1 MMIRSMTLLFF
12 LLMVGQYGNAQAG
25 CSGALLVFLQG
36 TSTGTPEGLVVRD
49 AGNAGYSTLRNVVAC
64 AKDGDIITY
73 DQTAMIPVS
82 TSALTQPLDIDKSL
96 TFMGLD
102 INNRPEIMVDFAT
115 LGSSPG
121 IRIMNN
127 KTVILKDIDLRESNN
142 PSNNEIIRVDDTSM
156 LKVTGKTVVN
166 KD

>member
-1 MMIRSMTLLFF
+1 MIRSVILLFF
-12 LLMVGQYGNAQAG
+12 LLMVGQYGKAQPG

-36 TSTGTPEGLVVRD
+36 TSTGTPEGLVVKD
-49 AGNAGYSTLRNVVAC
+49 VGNSGYSTLRNVVAC
-64 AKDGDIITY
+64 AQDGDVITY
-73 DQTAMIPVS
+73 DQPTVTLS
-82 TSALTQPLDIDKSL
+82 LLTQPLDIDKSL

-115 LGSSPG
+115 LGSNPG

-127 KTVILKDIDLRESNN
+127 KTVVLKDIDLRESNN
-142 PSNNEIIRVDDTSM
+142 PGNNDLIRVQDTSM
-156 LKVTGKTVVN
+156 FKVTGKTVVS